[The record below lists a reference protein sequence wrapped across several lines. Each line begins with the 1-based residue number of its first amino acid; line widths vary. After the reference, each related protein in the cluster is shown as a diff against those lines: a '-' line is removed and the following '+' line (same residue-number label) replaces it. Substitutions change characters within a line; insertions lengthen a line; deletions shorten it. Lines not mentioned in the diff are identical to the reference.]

1 MKVLCYT
8 SPARGH
14 LYPVI
19 PILQEL
25 ASRGHD
31 ITVRTLAD
39 GVEQARGAGLHADAV
54 DPRIEAVEIDDYLG
68 RTPVDGL
75 KRSTATF
82 AQRAP
87 YEVEDI
93 RRAIADVRPDVLL
106 VDCNCWG
113 ASAAAEGA
121 GLPWASWV
129 PYPVPVPR
137 AGVPPFGPGL
147 RPATGRLGRMRD
159 RVLEPVVLG
168 SVLRSVRPALNKV
181 RAAAGV
187 RPIRTVTDMYARAPL
202 TLYLTAEPFEYAGGD
217 WPESFRLVGPVGWD
231 PPADVPQGLAEVDR
245 PIVLVTTSSERQ
257 DDDGLVRAAL
267 EGLRGA
273 DVHVVATLPS
283 GVPDDLDVPANAT
296 VARFVPH
303 SAVLP
308 KAACVVTH
316 GGMGATQKA
325 LAAGVPVVA
334 APFGRDQFEVARRVE
349 LSDAGQRLPGRKV
362 TPERLAAAVERA
374 MTQRAGAAALAEAFA
389 RAGGAVRA
397 ADEVE
402 ELSRTAAAAT

>member
-8 SPARGH
+8 SPGLGH

-19 PILQEL
+19 PILQQL
-25 ASRGHD
+25 AARGHD
-31 ITVRTLAD
+31 VAVRTLAD
-39 GVEQARGAGLHADAV
+39 GVEQARGAGLSAEAI

-82 AQRAP
+82 AQRAVF
-87 YEVEDI
+87 EVEDL
-93 RRAIADVRPDVLL
+93 RRAIADVGPDVLF

-113 ASAAAEGA
+113 ASAVAEA
-121 GLPWASWV
+121 SGLPWASWV
-129 PYPVPVPR
+129 PYPVPIPR

-147 RPATGRLGRMRD
+147 RPAAGPLGRMRD
-159 RVLEPVVLG
+159 RALEPVVIG
-168 SVLRSVRPALNKV
+168 SVLRSIRPALNDV

-187 RPIRTVTDMYARAPL
+187 PAVRTVTDIYARAPL
-202 TLYLTAEPFEYAGGD
+202 TLYLTAEPFEYGGGE
-217 WPESFRLVGPVGWD
+217 WPASFRLVGPVSWD
-231 PPADVPQGLAEVDR
+231 PPADVPHSLTGVDR
-245 PIVLVTTSSERQ
+245 PLVLVTTSSERQ
-257 DDDGLVRAAL
+257 NDDSLVRAAL
-267 EGLRGA
+267 EGLRDA

-303 SAVLP
+303 SAVLSR
-308 KAACVVTH
+308 AACAITH

-325 LAAGVPVVA
+325 LAAGVPVVV

-349 LSDAGQRLPGRKV
+349 INDAGQRLPRKKV
-362 TPERLAAAVERA
+362 TPERLAAAVGRA
-374 MTQRAGAAALAEAFA
+374 MTQRAGAAALADAFA
-389 RAGGAVRA
+389 RAGGAEGA
-397 ADEVE
+397 ADEIERLV
-402 ELSRTAAAAT
+402 RTATAT